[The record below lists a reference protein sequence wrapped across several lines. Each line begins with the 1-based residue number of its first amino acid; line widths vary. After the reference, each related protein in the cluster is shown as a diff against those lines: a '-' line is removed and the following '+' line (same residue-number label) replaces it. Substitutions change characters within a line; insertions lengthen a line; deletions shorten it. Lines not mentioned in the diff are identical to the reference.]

1 MRYNGEGKVNA
12 EQMFEVEDKPG
23 VVPQKQVKCWDV
35 QLRCPIHPKSYKH
48 VLKRLFP
55 SYKLRTWIKLLANV
69 VQITEHVEVHLNPE

>member
-1 MRYNGEGKVNA
+1 MHYNGGGKVNA

-48 VLKRLFP
+48 VLKGCFLHI
-55 SYKLRTWIKLLANV
+55 SCV
-69 VQITEHVEVHLNPE
+69 PELSCLQT

>member
-12 EQMFEVEDKPG
+12 GQMFEVEDKPG

-48 VLKRLFP
+48 VFKKAVSFIY
-55 SYKLRTWIKLLANV
+55 YKLRTDLSCL
-69 VQITEHVEVHLNPE
+69 QT

>member
-55 SYKLRTWIKLLANV
+55 SYKLRTDLSCL
-69 VQITEHVEVHLNPE
+69 QT